1 MKLIWLIL
9 IIGALMLY
17 FCAGIL
23 LQASLWIIAG
33 VGTYIVLRLIVN
45 IVNHKDLLEG
55 IGWRA

>member
-23 LQASLWIIAG
+23 LQASLWILAG
-33 VGTYIVLRLIVN
+33 VGAYIVIRLLVN
-45 IVNHKDLLEG
+45 IINKDDLLEG
-55 IGWRA
+55 IGWRK